1 MEAPPDVHKPVQAV
15 VDAPTDTVPAVSV
28 PPRNPFRR
36 WLQVL
41 YRSLAEAR
49 ALQAGRDP
57 SFDRYLAR
65 AVAACRVAR
74 MAVPSEYLAREEAVA
89 VSLALYRTAAEWAL
103 MALLDRRISQVGAAL
118 AELNAEILT
127 EVMRDAAQ
135 PEQAT
140 RLFTGEPPTEPGAL
154 RTDYRK
160 LRSATERLVRYAYRK
175 RKHRQWLLQLYGA
188 RWALVGIAVLG
199 LGSLVLAPPGTVWS
213 PKNIAAGA
221 AWRASSAESPYG
233 TPAGKLPVFARASFF
248 FHTEEQDSP
257 WLEIELTGG
266 TVSGAKVVNRP
277 DCCQPRAIPLVIELS
292 RDHQSWNEV
301 AHRSKRFST
310 WNVRFA
316 RQPARWLR
324 IRVPRRSIL
333 HLAMVEVYQ

>member
-1 MEAPPDVHKPVQAV
+1 MEAP
-15 VDAPTDTVPAVSV
+15 TDDHN
-28 PPRNPFRR
+28 PRNPFRR
-36 WLQVL
+36 WPRALN
-41 YRSLAEAR
+41 RSLADAR
-49 ALQAGRDP
+49 AVQAGLDP
-57 SFDRYLAR
+57 SFDRYLVQA
-65 AVAACRVAR
+65 ATACRVAR

-89 VSLALYRTAAEWAL
+89 VSRALYRMAAEWAL
-103 MALLDRRISQVGAAL
+103 MALLDRRISRVGVAL

-154 RTDYRK
+154 RTEYRK
-160 LRSATERLVRYAYRK
+160 LRSATERLVRCAYRK

-188 RWALVGIAVLG
+188 RWALVAIAVLG

-233 TPAGKLPVFARASFF
+233 TSAGKVPVSAKGSFF
-248 FHTEEQDSP
+248 FHTNEEDSP
-257 WLEIELTGG
+257 WVEIELTSGS
-266 TVSGAKVVNRP
+266 VSGAKIVNRP
-277 DCCQPRAIPLVIELS
+277 DCCQTRAIPLVIELS
-292 RDHQSWNEV
+292 QDQQSWTEV
-301 AHRSKRFST
+301 AHRSQPFST

-324 IRVPRRSIL
+324 VRVPRRSIL
-333 HLAMVEVYQ
+333 HLAKIEVYQ